1 MPAGTARDHDLEV
14 GFLSYRA
21 RIARA
26 LFKAAEAASRRGGP
40 FSGGVFVHAAALYAG
55 LALRPAEITAD
66 AWQ

>member
-14 GFLSYRA
+14 GFLSYCA

-26 LFKAAEAASRRGGP
+26 LVEAAEAASRRGWP
-40 FSGGVFVHAAALYAG
+40 FSGGVFVHGAALYAG
-55 LALRPAEITAD
+55 PALRPAEITAD

>member
-1 MPAGTARDHDLEV
+1 MSTGTARDHDLEV
-14 GFLSYRA
+14 GLLSYRA

-26 LFKAAEAASRRGGP
+26 LFEAAESASRRGGP

-55 LALRPAEITAD
+55 LALQPAEITAD